1 MATPN
6 LIDRLFRTQRG
17 RDAAALRR
25 LRETCAT
32 LMSERGA
39 TNSAKFAALAMER
52 YAALDDG
59 AREAFFGLLAGHYAP
74 DPERVL
80 ACAKA
85 YAAERSAENLAR
97 LFQEVEPPRQE
108 LLRRIN
114 RAPQGTAALVR
125 MRADLLKAVKANP
138 ALAAVD
144 ADFTHLFGSWFS
156 PGFLELTRVDWKSP
170 ASLLE
175 QIIRHEAVHA
185 VRDWD
190 DLRRRLEP
198 DRRCFAFLHPALPD
212 ELLIFVEVALLKE
225 MPAAIGP
232 LIEGRDVD
240 AGSATARCAVFY
252 SISNCQPGL
261 RGVSLGDFL
270 IKRVCEILRRENPS
284 VRRFCTLSPM
294 PGFAAW
300 LRAGAALDAARLPR
314 GAGAR
319 LERARESARAALESG
334 ALAPDAGVLAD
345 LEPALR
351 ESLVHL
357 GAAYL
362 YATRDTDPASDPVA
376 KFHLNNGA
384 RIERLNGLA
393 NRSRRGLSESFGMM
407 VNYVYDLDR
416 IEDFHEGFINDRVAA
431 SRDLLRQL

>member
-6 LIDRLFRTQRG
+6 LIDRLFRTQRA
-17 RDAAALRR
+17 RDAGTLRR
-25 LRETCAT
+25 LRETCDM

-39 TNSAKFAALAMER
+39 ANSAKFAALAMER
-52 YAALDDG
+52 YASLEDG
-59 AREAFFGLLAGHYAP
+59 AREAFFGLLADHYAP

-85 YAAERSAENLAR
+85 YAAERSGDNFAR
-97 LFQEVEPPRQE
+97 LFREVEPPRQE

-114 RAPQGTAALVR
+114 RAPHGTAALVR
-125 MRADLLKAVKANP
+125 MRADLLKTVKTNP
-138 ALAAVD
+138 SLAAVD
-144 ADFTHLFGSWFS
+144 ADFTHVFGSWFS

-198 DRRCFAFLHPALPD
+198 DRRCFAFLHPALPNQ
-212 ELLIFVEVALLKE
+212 LLIFVEVALLAE

-232 LIEGRDVD
+232 LIESRDVD
-240 AGSATARCAVFY
+240 ASAGAARCAAFY

-270 IKRVCEILRRENPS
+270 IKRVCEILQRENPS

-300 LRAGAALDAARLPR
+300 LRAGAPLEAERLPR
-314 GAGAR
+314 GAGPR
-319 LERARESARAALESG
+319 LEQAREKVRAALEG
-334 ALAPDAGVLAD
+334 GELAPDAGL
-345 LEPALR
+345 LEGFDPALR
-351 ESLVHL
+351 DNLVHL
-357 GAAYL
+357 AAAYL
-362 YATRDTDPASDPVA
+362 CATRETDQASDPVA

-384 RIERLNGLA
+384 RIERLNWLG

-416 IEDFHEGFINDRVAA
+416 IEDFHEGFVNGRVAT
-431 SRDLLRQL
+431 SRTLSRQA

>member
-1 MATPN
+1 MAAPN
-6 LIDRLFRTQRG
+6 LIDRLFRTQRA

-25 LRETCAT
+25 LRDTCDT

-39 TNSAKFAALAMER
+39 ANSAKFAALAMER
-52 YAALDDG
+52 YATLGDG
-59 AREAFFGLLAGHYAP
+59 AREAFFGLLAERYAP

-85 YAAERSAENLAR
+85 YAAERSAENLAS

-125 MRADLLKAVKANP
+125 MRANLLKAVKANP

-144 ADFTHLFGSWFS
+144 ADFTHLFGSWFG
-156 PGFLELTRVDWKSP
+156 PGFLELARVDWKSP

-212 ELLIFVEVALLKE
+212 ELLIFVEVALLE
-225 MPAAIGP
+225 DMPAAIDP
-232 LIEGRDVD
+232 LIESRDVD
-240 AGSATARCAVFY
+240 AHSTKARCAVFY

-270 IKRVCEILRRENPS
+270 IKRVCEYLQRETPS

-300 LRAGAALDAARLPR
+300 LRAGAPLDAERLPR
-314 GAGAR
+314 GAGPR
-319 LERARESARAALESG
+319 LERARESLRTALAG
-334 ALAPDAGVLAD
+334 NVLAPDAGALEN

-351 ESLVHL
+351 ETLVYL

-384 RIERLNGLA
+384 RIERLNWLA
-393 NRSRRGLSESFGMM
+393 NRSRRGLAESFGMM

-416 IEDFHEGFINDRVAA
+416 IEDCHEGFVNGRIAT
-431 SRDLLRQL
+431 SRALLPRA

>member
-6 LIDRLFRTQRG
+6 LIDRLFRTQRA

-25 LRETCAT
+25 LRETCDT

-39 TNSAKFAALAMER
+39 ANSAKFAALAMER
-52 YAALDDG
+52 YAALEDG
-59 AREAFFGLLAGHYAP
+59 AREAFFGLLADRYAP

-85 YAAERSAENLAR
+85 YAAERSVENLAH
-97 LFQEVEPPRQE
+97 LFHEVEPPRQE

-114 RAPQGTAALVR
+114 RGPHGTAALVR
-125 MRADLLKAVKANP
+125 MRVDLLKAMKTNP
-138 ALAAVD
+138 SLAAVD

-156 PGFLELTRVDWKSP
+156 PGFLELVRVDWKSP

-198 DRRCFAFLHPALPD
+198 DRRCFAFLHPALPN
-212 ELLIFVEVALLKE
+212 ELLIFVEVALLEE
-225 MPAAIGP
+225 MPTAIGP
-232 LIEGRDVD
+232 LIEGHELDLR
-240 AGSATARCAVFY
+240 SATARCAVFY

-270 IKRVCEILRRENPS
+270 IKRVCEILRREIPS
-284 VRRFCTLSPM
+284 LRRFCTLSPM

-314 GAGAR
+314 GAGPR

-334 ALAPDAGVLAD
+334 ALAPDAGLLER

-351 ESLVHL
+351 ETLVHL

-384 RIERLNGLA
+384 RIERLNWLA

-416 IEDFHEGFINDRVAA
+416 IEDFHEGFINGRVAA
-431 SRDLLRQL
+431 SRDLSRQA